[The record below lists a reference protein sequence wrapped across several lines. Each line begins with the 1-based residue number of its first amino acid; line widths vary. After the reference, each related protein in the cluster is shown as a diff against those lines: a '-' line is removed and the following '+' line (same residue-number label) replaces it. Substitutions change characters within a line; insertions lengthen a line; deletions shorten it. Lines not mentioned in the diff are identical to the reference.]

1 MNITNITKR
10 VMLATF
16 NTSVWRARK
25 FDTRAT
31 EEVEANHDAKD
42 IGRFNKKLLTEGAT
56 SYKEVCAIANRA
68 RAYFDA
74 HSLDYDQLGVRL
86 LPTDIYLEVADRQ
99 RQFQDEFN
107 AATAV
112 FLADYPRLKEEA
124 RSALNGLFDEADYPT
139 PAELAKKFGM
149 RLAVLPFPDASQFD
163 IALPANVLDGL
174 RSDMD
179 QRVIGAVKT
188 ANDDLVG
195 RLFEAV
201 QHFANRLYGATNVR
215 LDVADKVR
223 ELSALLPKLNFSG
236 DPALTRILE
245 DTQQHLARHSGLD
258 LRNSTALRK
267 QVVEKAMEIEAQMA
281 AFMGGPPPS
290 AMTEAPTPTSQ
301 LFEMLTA

>member
-1 MNITNITKR
+1 MNIQDITKR
-10 VMLATF
+10 VILATF

-31 EEVEANHDAKD
+31 EEVEANHDTKD
-42 IGRFNKKLLTEGAT
+42 IGRFNKKLLTDGAT

-86 LPTDIYLEVADRQ
+86 LPTDMYMEVADRQ

-112 FLADYPRLKEEA
+112 FLADYPRLKDEA
-124 RSALNGLFDEADYPT
+124 REALNGLFDDADYPT
-139 PAELAKKFGM
+139 QAELAKRFGM

-174 RSDMD
+174 KTEMD
-179 QRVIGAVKT
+179 QRVLGAVKT
-188 ANDDLVG
+188 ANGDLVG

-245 DTQQHLARHSGLD
+245 ETQQHLARHSGLD
-258 LRNSTALRK
+258 LRNSTELRK
-267 QVVEKAMEIEAQMA
+267 QVAEKAMEIEAQMA

-290 AMTEAPTPTSQ
+290 SDVSAPASPMFQ
-301 LFEMLTA
+301 LLTA

>member
-1 MNITNITKR
+1 MNIQDITKR

-42 IGRFNKKLLTEGAT
+42 IGRFNKKLLTDGAT

-86 LPTDIYLEVADRQ
+86 LPTDMYMEVADRQ

-107 AATAV
+107 AATTV
-112 FLADYPRLKEEA
+112 FLGDYPRLKDEA
-124 RSALNGLFDEADYPT
+124 RDALNGLFDEADYPT

-163 IALPANVLDGL
+163 ITLPANVLDGL
-174 RSDMD
+174 KTDMD
-179 QRVIGAVKT
+179 QRVLGAVKT

-245 DTQQHLARHSGLD
+245 DTQQHLAGHSGLD
-258 LRNSTALRK
+258 LRNSTELRK
-267 QVVEKAMEIEAQMA
+267 QVAEKAMEIEAQMA

-290 AMTEAPTPTSQ
+290 SDATASASPMFQ
-301 LFEMLTA
+301 LLTA

>member
-1 MNITNITKR
+1 MNIQDITKR

-31 EEVEANHDAKD
+31 EEVEANHDTKD
-42 IGRFNKKLLTEGAT
+42 IGRFNKKLLTDGAT

-86 LPTDIYLEVADRQ
+86 LPTDMYMEVADRQ

-112 FLADYPRLKEEA
+112 FLADYPRLKDEA
-124 RSALNGLFDEADYPT
+124 REALNGLFDDADYPT
-139 PAELAKKFGM
+139 QAELAKKFGM
-149 RLAVLPFPDASQFD
+149 RLAMLPFPDASQFD

-174 RSDMD
+174 KTEMD
-179 QRVIGAVKT
+179 QRVLGAVKT

-245 DTQQHLARHSGLD
+245 DTQQNLARHSGLD
-258 LRNSTALRK
+258 LRNSTELRK
-267 QVVEKAMEIEAQMA
+267 QVAEKAMEIEAQMA

-290 AMTEAPTPTSQ
+290 SDVAAPASPMFQ
-301 LFEMLTA
+301 LLTA

>member
-1 MNITNITKR
+1 MNIQDITKR

-31 EEVEANHDAKD
+31 EEVEANHDTKD
-42 IGRFNKKLLTEGAT
+42 IGRFNKKLLTDGAT

-86 LPTDIYLEVADRQ
+86 LPTDMYMEVADRQ

-112 FLADYPRLKEEA
+112 FLADYPRLKDEA
-124 RSALNGLFDEADYPT
+124 REALNGLFDDADYPT
-139 PAELAKKFGM
+139 QAELAKKFGM

-174 RSDMD
+174 RTEMD
-179 QRVIGAVKT
+179 QRVLGAVKT

-258 LRNSTALRK
+258 LRNSTELRK
-267 QVVEKAMEIEAQMA
+267 QVAEKAMEIEAQMA

-290 AMTEAPTPTSQ
+290 SDVAAPASPMFQ
-301 LFEMLTA
+301 LLTA

>member
-1 MNITNITKR
+1 MNIQDVTKR

-31 EEVEANHDAKD
+31 EEVEANHDTKD
-42 IGRFNKKLLTEGAT
+42 IGRFNKKLLTDGAT

-86 LPTDIYLEVADRQ
+86 LPTDMYMEVADRQ

-112 FLADYPRLKEEA
+112 FLADYPRLKDEA
-124 RSALNGLFDEADYPT
+124 RKALNGLFDDADYPT
-139 PAELAKKFGM
+139 QAELAKKFGM

-174 RSDMD
+174 KTEMD
-179 QRVIGAVKT
+179 QRVLGAVKT

-258 LRNSTALRK
+258 LRNSTELRK
-267 QVVEKAMEIEAQMA
+267 QVAEKAMEIEAQMA
-281 AFMGGPPPS
+281 AFMGGPPSSSDVS
-290 AMTEAPTPTSQ
+290 APASPMFQ
-301 LFEMLTA
+301 LLTA

>member
-1 MNITNITKR
+1 MNIQDVTKR

-31 EEVEANHDAKD
+31 EEVEANHDTKD
-42 IGRFNKKLLTEGAT
+42 IGRFNKKLLTDGAT

-86 LPTDIYLEVADRQ
+86 LPTDMYMEVADRQ

-112 FLADYPRLKEEA
+112 FLADYPRLKDEA
-124 RSALNGLFDEADYPT
+124 REALNGLFDDADYPT
-139 PAELAKKFGM
+139 QAELAKKFGM
-149 RLAVLPFPDASQFD
+149 RLAVLPFPNASQFD

-174 RSDMD
+174 KTEMD
-179 QRVIGAVKT
+179 QRVLGAVKT

-258 LRNSTALRK
+258 LRNSTELRK
-267 QVVEKAMEIEAQMA
+267 QVAEKAMEIEAQMA
-281 AFMGGPPPS
+281 AFMGGPPSSSDVS
-290 AMTEAPTPTSQ
+290 APASPMFQ
-301 LFEMLTA
+301 LLTA